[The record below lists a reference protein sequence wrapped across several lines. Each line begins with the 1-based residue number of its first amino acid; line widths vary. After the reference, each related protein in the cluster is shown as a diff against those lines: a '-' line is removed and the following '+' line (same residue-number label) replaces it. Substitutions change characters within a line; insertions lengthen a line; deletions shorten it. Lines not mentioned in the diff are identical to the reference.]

1 MTYDNFVSN
10 KMAVDAVV
18 RNFEIIREAAS
29 RVPDEIK
36 VLNPEV
42 PWYEMKGLRNIV
54 AHEYYGVDLKIIWTT
69 VQQSLPSLLSAI
81 IQIIYE
87 LG

>member
-69 VQQSLPSLLSAI
+69 AQQSLPSLLSAI